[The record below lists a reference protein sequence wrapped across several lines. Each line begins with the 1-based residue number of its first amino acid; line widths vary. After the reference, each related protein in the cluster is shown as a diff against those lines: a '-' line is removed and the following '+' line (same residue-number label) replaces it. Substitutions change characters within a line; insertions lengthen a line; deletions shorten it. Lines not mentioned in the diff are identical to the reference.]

1 GTGGA
6 SGDWYEGDFNY
17 DGQVNSSDIT
27 LLNSTGLYGAGSYL
41 PAAGGALA
49 AVPGPASMVAV
60 PEPSTWGLAMA
71 AVAILV
77 GGGIASSPSAAGRG
91 RR

>member
-49 AVPGPASMVAV
+49 ALGPAPTVVV
-60 PEPSTWGLAMA
+60 PEPRSPHIATLALA
-71 AVAILV
+71 LALV
-77 GGGIASSPSAAGRG
+77 LIRRRPISPRSGIHR
-91 RR
+91 